1 MHSETLTYVYVD
13 RKNPKQKTHDFTN
26 TQRRIVH
33 APQFPRGKSSG
44 DV

>member
-1 MHSETLTYVYVD
+1 MHSETLTYVHVD

-26 TQRRIVH
+26 TQHRIVH
-33 APQFPRGKSSG
+33 ASQFPREKSSG